1 MTYDHI
7 NNEAG
12 ARMRR
17 ECAPTAP
24 CGCEH
29 RWRKAQL
36 VAGGEERVVAGG
48 LGREWP
54 GAGGQLEGGT
64 RHSGHSGTQDMKEIV
79 ALKTLRGSTE
89 DNVALCH

>member
-1 MTYDHI
+1 MAESTVS
-7 NNEAG
+7 G
-12 ARMRR
+12 
-17 ECAPTAP
+17 
-24 CGCEH
+24 
-29 RWRKAQL
+29 WRS
-36 VAGGEERVVAGG
+36 GERVVAGG